1 VKANEVGLA
10 ARAAR
15 VRSKA
20 RGAAAGPSAAKGERE
35 GVSLCRRGKKSDGI
49 SLRMSG
55 KRLTYC
61 FLKHCARATL
71 FVFFVLLL
79 FRIAGSDAQTD
90 VTVTSAKISST
101 CEIRDRLNQIRRHRV
116 VVLVDSTLLEVFL
129 NWAIYYH
136 AACPGSLDEGRLV
149 VVCMDARVRS
159 TLTPRLGPLSCSK
172 EHSFAL
178 SSAKKAMT
186 SQEIKVSKQSNI
198 WVKRVEI
205 VSKILAQGSDVVLF
219 DADALLLRGP
229 GTFKDLSLHQTA
241 NDLVASR
248 AWWPWEQHKQWGAT
262 LCMGF
267 LYIKSTP
274 FSVSFFAAVEADMLL
289 ELGGGS
295 KLPDDQSAVNK
306 ALALRNLT
314 WQGGDDKLLVAG
326 STQAD
331 LGSISIFSSSSSAF
345 GSGSVAAAGVVLL
358 PHDKYPRQC
367 HGQDI
372 MKGDAKV
379 LAEAKRAVSA
389 AHVAHCRLAKGELAA
404 KRRGLKGFGLWR
416 LARSWRYSLKMMVMT
431 NNGNDT
437 TSSRSTTDAIL
448 RALSLERSLERRA
461 QGGRPEK
468 D

>member
-1 VKANEVGLA
+1 
-10 ARAAR
+10 
-15 VRSKA
+15 
-20 RGAAAGPSAAKGERE
+20 
-35 GVSLCRRGKKSDGI
+35 
-49 SLRMSG
+49 MSG

-61 FLKHCARATL
+61 FLKQCAGASL

-149 VVCMDARVRS
+149 VVCMDARVQS

-229 GTFKDLSLHQTA
+229 GTFMDLSLHQTA

-289 ELGGGS
+289 ERGGGS

-331 LGSISIFSSSSSAF
+331 LGSISIFSSSGSA
-345 GSGSVAAAGVVLL
+345 SAAGVVLL

-372 MKGDAKV
+372 MNGDAKV

-416 LARSWRYSLKMMVMT
+416 LARSWRYSLKMMMNN

-437 TSSRSTTDAIL
+437 MSSRSTTDAIL
-448 RALSLERSLERRA
+448 RALSLEKSLERRA
-461 QGGRPEK
+461 KGRPEK